1 MPAVVADT
9 HAIVWYLTNS
19 PRLSPAAAKAFDD
32 ASAAG
37 DSILI
42 PSISLVELTYLVE
55 KGRVPAEARKRLVD
69 ALAQPGG
76 PYELAPLD
84 GRVAAAVELIDRSVV
99 PGRRKPLH
107 AELPAWRPST
117 QKGHFFL
124 DLEGQSRSLPNES
137 QS

>member
-1 MPAVVADT
+1 MAVVVADT
-9 HAIVWYLTNS
+9 HAAVWYLTNS
-19 PRLSPAAAKAFDD
+19 PRLSSAAAKALDD

-69 ALAQPGG
+69 ALAEPDG

-84 GRVAAAVELIDRSVV
+84 GLVAAAVELIDPSVV
-99 PGRRKPLH
+99 PDMPDRIIAAGAL
-107 AELPAWRPST
+107 S
-117 QKGHFFL
+117 
-124 DLEGQSRSLPNES
+124 SRAALVSRDGKIRAS
-137 QS
+137 QIQTIW

>member
-1 MPAVVADT
+1 MAVVVADT
-9 HAIVWYLTNS
+9 HAAVWYLTNS
-19 PRLSPAAAKAFDD
+19 PRLSSAAAKALDD

-69 ALAQPGG
+69 ALAESDG

-84 GRVAAAVELIDRSVV
+84 GLVAAAVELIDRSVV
-99 PGRRKPLH
+99 PDMPDRIIAATAL
-107 AELPAWRPST
+107 S
-117 QKGHFFL
+117 
-124 DLEGQSRSLPNES
+124 SRAALVSRDGKIRAS
-137 QS
+137 QIQTIW

>member
-55 KGRVPAEARKRLVD
+55 KGRVP
-69 ALAQPGG
+69 G

-99 PGRRKPLH
+99 PDMPDRIIAATAL
-107 AELPAWRPST
+107 S
-117 QKGHFFL
+117 
-124 DLEGQSRSLPNES
+124 SRAALVSRDGKIRAS
-137 QS
+137 QVQTIW